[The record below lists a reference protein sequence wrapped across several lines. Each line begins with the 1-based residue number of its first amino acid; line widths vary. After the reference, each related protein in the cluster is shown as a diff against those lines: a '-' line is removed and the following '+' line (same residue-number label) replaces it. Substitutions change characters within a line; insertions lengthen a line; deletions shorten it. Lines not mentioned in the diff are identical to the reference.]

1 MHFKDRYKSRFLK
14 FFPAIFL
21 FLSAIYAQH
30 YFSPVLPVGSLPV
43 DARSLAMGG
52 TGINNTRLQPAFG
65 DFGYLFRISL
75 DLEAR
80 ATRETR
86 SFPVIDMFD
95 DVVTQNA
102 YVVNRPVFYSVPW
115 SIGTDI
121 TKWLKLPVSLSV
133 SQSPTWDFRYDYQE
147 EVRASLG
154 SGVYNRDPV
163 AGYHIFRMKGFIQ
176 STSFNI
182 ALRPLAKVQ
191 LGLNVEMLSGSDLSQ
206 EIGVHVLQADDALA
220 ADSTTI
226 TQYDFSVGQSS
237 RFSYGILFSP
247 SKSLT
252 LGVSM
257 KSEVDVSFTTDGY
270 VPILHERTQLP
281 GFVLADTVSNY
292 SIVLPSEIGF
302 GFSARLRNKIKTQVN
317 GHFIYS
323 DWSQV
328 DQVIVNASSIDT
340 VNFQY
345 EPAWFAHI
353 GLEQWILNKTPF
365 RFGFMY
371 LGSPLGNEFERTII
385 TFGTGWTY
393 HGVTLDIAA
402 AVDGLDYQYFDLFV
416 PEGQDATDLEMVK
429 ESTLMVK
436 ASIMYSF

>member
-1 MHFKDRYKSRFLK
+1 M
-14 FFPAIFL
+14 
-21 FLSAIYAQH
+21 
-30 YFSPVLPVGSLPV
+30 
-43 DARSLAMGG
+43 
-52 TGINNTRLQPAFG
+52 
-65 DFGYLFRISL
+65 
-75 DLEAR
+75 
-80 ATRETR
+80 
-86 SFPVIDMFD
+86 
-95 DVVTQNA
+95 
-102 YVVNRPVFYSVPW
+102 
-115 SIGTDI
+115 
-121 TKWLKLPVSLSV
+121 
-133 SQSPTWDFRYDYQE
+133 
-147 EVRASLG
+147 
-154 SGVYNRDPV
+154 
-163 AGYHIFRMKGFIQ
+163 
-176 STSFNI
+176 
-182 ALRPLAKVQ
+182 
-191 LGLNVEMLSGSDLSQ
+191 
-206 EIGVHVLQADDALA
+206 
-220 ADSTTI
+220 
-226 TQYDFSVGQSS
+226 
-237 RFSYGILFSP
+237 
-247 SKSLT
+247 
-252 LGVSM
+252 
-257 KSEVDVSFTTDGY
+257 
-270 VPILHERTQLP
+270 
-281 GFVLADTVSNY
+281 
-292 SIVLPSEIGF
+292 LPSEIGF